1 MEVFR
6 FKKFEVINAQAGLK
20 VGTDG
25 VLLGAATVLPG
36 QPVSHTSAAQI
47 VPLATALH
55 VQPAAQP
62 EHPTQPTQHSAY
74 PAPVANP
81 IPLRILDI
89 GTGTG
94 LVALMLAQRLA
105 EQGAAFQITAI
116 EIDRDAADIAARNFL
131 ASPWADSLQARHI
144 SLQGYFD
151 AIYTRPEEDPIS
163 EPDASDAPA
172 PAPLRF
178 DLIVSNPPY
187 FENSLKA
194 PDAQRSTARH
204 TDTLSYRECVTF
216 AADYLASQGSLS
228 MILPKQEETALVR
241 FASSF
246 GLYPRRILDIRTTA
260 SKPPKRIVVQLG
272 RTRVVP
278 PERQSLVL
286 QDGTQR
292 SAEFAAL
299 TADFYL

>member
-25 VLLGAATVLPG
+25 VLLGAATELPVH
-36 QPVSHTSAAQI
+36 PA
-47 VPLATALH
+47 
-55 VQPAAQP
+55 PAA
-62 EHPTQPTQHSAY
+62 
-74 PAPVANP
+74 NP
-81 IPLRILDI
+81 NPLRVLDI

-105 EQGAAFQITAI
+105 EQGATYYITAI

-131 ASPWADSLQARHI
+131 ASPWSDSLQARHI

-151 AIYTRPEEDPIS
+151 AIYTRPEEDPIL
-163 EPDASDAPA
+163 
-172 PAPLRF
+172 APLRF
-178 DLIVSNPPY
+178 DLIASNPPY

-216 AADYLASQGSLS
+216 AADYLAPQGSLS
-228 MILPKQEETALVR
+228 LILPKQEETALVR

-246 GLYPRRILDIRTTA
+246 GLYPSRILDIRTTA

-278 PERQSLVL
+278 PVRQSLVL

>member
-6 FKKFEVINAQAGLK
+6 FKKFEVINADAGLK

-36 QPVSHTSAAQI
+36 QSSGHTSDAQI
-47 VPLATALH
+47 ASSAMAL
-55 VQPAAQP
+55 PAQP
-62 EHPTQPTQHSAY
+62 V
-74 PAPVANP
+74 PVANSA
-81 IPLRILDI
+81 PLRLLDI

-105 EQGAAFQITAI
+105 EQGATFQITAI
-116 EIDRDAADIAARNFL
+116 EIDRAAADIAARNFH

-163 EPDASDAPA
+163 ESDVPDASDTPARSDASA

-216 AADYLASQGSLS
+216 AADYLAPQGSLS
-228 MILPKQEETALVR
+228 LILPKQEETALVR

-246 GLYPRRILDIRTTA
+246 GLYPSRILDIRTTA

-278 PERQSLVL
+278 PVRQSLVL